1 MQKQV
6 KKLGFSKCLG
16 GGLAEE
22 VQKLETRVTEQE
34 RVFADKGLWE
44 LQLNGGKDGWN
55 VKGAAE
61 HLGQHHQGRDDRT
74 KSLLFSMLKQLK

>member
-34 RVFADKGLWE
+34 RVLADKGLWE
-44 LQLNGGKDGWN
+44 PQLKGGKDG
-55 VKGAAE
+55 
-61 HLGQHHQGRDDRT
+61 
-74 KSLLFSMLKQLK
+74 